1 MEGGGLRVL
10 ILNSDSPKNRGDRA
24 ILAGNI
30 ELIRQVYPE
39 AHIWSLSQY
48 RERDQEWF
56 GINFHPFSPYSVKP
70 ADFFALLRHAKAAD
84 LILWGGGEIL
94 KDYTNKLSLFY
105 WAIKLWAVSLVNQN
119 IVGAFQ
125 GIGPTSANISKRVI
139 AFTVS
144 RCKAFLVRD
153 TESKTKL
160 EAWGV
165 KIPVIASY
173 DPAVFDTAKLMNT
186 EIWNRFVDSQG
197 VDAHFLHNFAGFGL
211 RRWFHY
217 SHSGWLPAKF
227 RFWARKD
234 AGNAPELDTYL
245 TNLAALADSV
255 VEKHDVNL
263 IFFPMHV
270 GGGED
275 DPEFGRQVV
284 ARMKHG
290 DRTCVIA
297 GDDISPD
304 DYLALIGHA
313 KFFVASRLHSAI
325 LATVANVPAICLYY
339 VDKGRL
345 FFEQVGLQRFSR
357 DIKVMQQPGIVA
369 ELAGLV
375 DQLVTEGED
384 VKAQQLASL
393 ETMRQQIRTDFVA
406 GIAAAGLK
414 PSDVEGQEHEMQAQH
429 SAKRHRKAE
438 AEAAERAAEY
448 DRANRDGN

>member
-1 MEGGGLRVL
+1 VRVL

-30 ELIRQVYPE
+30 ELIRQVYPD

-48 RERDQEWF
+48 QDRDQDWF
-56 GINFHPFSPYSVKP
+56 GINFHPMSPYSVKP
-70 ADFFALLRHAKAAD
+70 ADFFALLSHARHAD

-94 KDYTNKLSLFY
+94 KDYTNKLGLFY
-105 WAIKLWAVSLVNQN
+105 WALKIWAVSLANPN

-153 TESKTKL
+153 AESKAKL
-160 EAWGV
+160 ESWGV
-165 KIPVIASY
+165 KIPVVSSF
-173 DPAVFDTAKLMNT
+173 DPAVFDAAVPMTT
-186 EIWNRFVDSQG
+186 EIWDRFVADQDVES
-197 VDAHFLHNFAGFGL
+197 HFLHNFAGFGL

-227 RFWARKD
+227 RFWARTD
-234 AGNAPELDTYL
+234 ASNSPELDTYL
-245 TNLAALADSV
+245 TNLAALADRV
-255 VEKHDVNL
+255 VEQHDVNL
-263 IFFPMHV
+263 VFFPMHV

-275 DPEFGRQVV
+275 DPEFARQVV

-290 DRTCVIA
+290 ERTVVIA
-297 GDDISPD
+297 GDNISPS

-325 LATVANVPAICLYY
+325 LATVANVPALCLYY

-345 FFEQVGLQRFSR
+345 FFEQIGQQRFSR
-357 DIKVMQQPGIVA
+357 DIKVMQQPGIVD
-369 ELAGLV
+369 ELAALV
-375 DQLVTEGED
+375 GQLVSESD
-384 VKAQQLASL
+384 KVKAEQLAAL
-393 ETMRQQIRTDFVA
+393 AKMREQIKQDFVA
-406 GIAAAGLK
+406 GITAAGLA
-414 PSDVEGQEHEMQAQH
+414 PSDVEGDEH
-429 SAKRHRKAE
+429 KAE
-438 AEAAERAAEY
+438 AAAKAAKVAKSLKADQPRVDE
-448 DRANRDGN
+448 

>member
-1 MEGGGLRVL
+1 LEGGGLRVL

-30 ELIRQVYPE
+30 ELVRQVYPQ

-48 RERDQEWF
+48 QDRDQEWF
-56 GINFHPFSPYSVKP
+56 GINFHPMSPYSVKP
-70 ADFFALLRHAKAAD
+70 SDFIALLQHAKAAD

-105 WAIKLWAVSLVNQN
+105 WAIKLWAVSLVNPN
-119 IVGAFQ
+119 VVGAFQ

-144 RCKAFLVRD
+144 RCRAFLVRD
-153 TESKTKL
+153 AESKAKL
-160 EAWGV
+160 ENWGV
-165 KIPVIASY
+165 KIPVIASF
-173 DPAVFDTAKLMNT
+173 DPAVFDTAKPMTT
-186 EIWNRFVDSQG
+186 EIWNRFVEAQE
-197 VDAHFLHNFAGFGL
+197 VEPHFLHNFAGFGL

-234 AGNAPELDTYL
+234 AGNTPELDTYL
-245 TNLAALADSV
+245 NHLAALADRV
-255 VEKHDVNL
+255 VEQQDVNL

-275 DPEFGRQVV
+275 DPEFARQVV

-290 DRTCVIA
+290 ERTCVIA

-357 DIKVMQQPGIVA
+357 DIKVMQQPGIVD

-375 DQLVTEGED
+375 AQLVTEGEA
-384 VKAQQLASL
+384 VKAQQLAAL
-393 ETMRQQIRTDFVA
+393 ESMRGQIRDDFVA
-406 GIAAAGLK
+406 GIDAAKLK
-414 PSDVEGQEHEMQAQH
+414 NLDVEGHEHQLQAERDE
-429 SAKRHRKAE
+429 KRHRKAE
-438 AEAAERAAEY
+438 RDAAERAAE
-448 DRANRDGN
+448 REAGN

>member
-30 ELIRQVYPE
+30 ELVRQVYPQ

-48 RERDQEWF
+48 QDRDQEWF
-56 GINFHPFSPYSVKP
+56 GINFHPMSPYSVKP
-70 ADFFALLRHAKAAD
+70 SDFIALLQHAKAAD

-105 WAIKLWAVSLVNQN
+105 WAIKLWAVSLVNPN
-119 IVGAFQ
+119 VVGAFQ

-144 RCKAFLVRD
+144 RCRAFLVRD
-153 TESKTKL
+153 AESKAKL
-160 EAWGV
+160 ENWGV
-165 KIPVIASY
+165 KIPVIASF
-173 DPAVFDTAKLMNT
+173 DPAVFDTAKPMTT
-186 EIWNRFVDSQG
+186 EVWNRFVEAQE
-197 VDAHFLHNFAGFGL
+197 VEPHFLHNFAGFGL

-234 AGNAPELDTYL
+234 AGNTPELDTYL
-245 TNLAALADSV
+245 NHLAALADRV
-255 VEKHDVNL
+255 VEQQDVNL

-275 DPEFGRQVV
+275 DPEFARQVV
-284 ARMKHG
+284 ARMNHG
-290 DRTCVIA
+290 ERTCVIA

-357 DIKVMQQPGIVA
+357 DIKAMQQPGIVD

-375 DQLVTEGED
+375 AQLVTEGEA
-384 VKAQQLASL
+384 VKAQQLAALDS
-393 ETMRQQIRTDFVA
+393 MRGQIRDDFVA
-406 GIAAAGLK
+406 GIAAAKLK
-414 PSDVEGQEHEMQAQH
+414 NLDVEGHEHQLQAERDE
-429 SAKRHRKAE
+429 KRHRKAE
-438 AEAAERAAEY
+438 RDAAERAAE
-448 DRANRDGN
+448 REAGN

>member
-1 MEGGGLRVL
+1 MEGAGLRVL

-48 RERDQEWF
+48 RERDQDWF
-56 GINFHPFSPYSVKP
+56 EINFHQMSPYSVKP
-70 ADFFALLRHAKAAD
+70 LDFIRLLQHAKAAD

-105 WAIKLWAVSLVNQN
+105 WAIKIWAVSRVNPN
-119 IVGAFQ
+119 LVGAFQ
-125 GIGPTSANISKRVI
+125 GIGPTSASISKRVI

-144 RCKAFLVRD
+144 RCRSFLVRD
-153 TESKTKL
+153 AESKTKL

-165 KIPVIASY
+165 KIPVISSF
-173 DPAVFDTAKLMNT
+173 DPAVFDVAKPMTT
-186 EIWNRFVDSQG
+186 EIWNRFCEVQG

-234 AGNAPELDTYL
+234 AANSPELDTYL
-245 TNLAALADSV
+245 TNLAALADRV
-255 VEKHDVNL
+255 VEDHDVNL
-263 IFFPMHV
+263 VFFPMHV

-290 DRTCVIA
+290 ARTTVIA
-297 GDDISPD
+297 NDDISPD

-357 DIKVMQQPGIVA
+357 DIKIMQQPGVVD

-375 DQLVTEGED
+375 QTLVAETD
-384 VKAQQLASL
+384 AVKAQQLSAL
-393 ETMRQQIRTDFVA
+393 ATMREQIRKDFVA
-406 GIAAAGLK
+406 GIAAK
-414 PSDVEGQEHEMQAQH
+414 
-429 SAKRHRKAE
+429 
-438 AEAAERAAEY
+438 
-448 DRANRDGN
+448 

>member
-1 MEGGGLRVL
+1 MRVL

-30 ELIRQVYPE
+30 ELVKSVYPD

-48 RERDQEWF
+48 QDRDQDWF
-56 GINFHPFSPYSVKP
+56 GINFHPMSPYSVKP
-70 ADFFALLRHAKAAD
+70 GDFFSLLSHAKTAD

-105 WAIKLWAVSLVNQN
+105 WAIKLWAVSKVNKN
-119 IVGAFQ
+119 VVGAFQ

-144 RCKAFLVRD
+144 RCSAFLVRD
-153 TESKTKL
+153 AESKTKL
-160 EAWGV
+160 LDWGV
-165 KIPVIASY
+165 KIPVISSF
-173 DPAVFDTAKLMNT
+173 DPAVFDAVKPLTP
-186 EIWNRFVDSQG
+186 EVWNEFGEAQG

-227 RFWARKD
+227 RFWAKKD
-234 AGNAPELDTYL
+234 AGNSPQLETYL
-245 TNLAALADSV
+245 GNLAQLADRV
-255 VEKHDVNL
+255 IEEHDVNL
-263 IFFPMHV
+263 VFFPMHV
-270 GGGED
+270 SASEN
-275 DPEFGRQVV
+275 DPEFARQVV

-290 DRTCVIA
+290 ERTSVIA
-297 GDDISPD
+297 DDNISPD
-304 DYLALIGHA
+304 DYLSIISHA

-357 DIKVMQQPGIVA
+357 DIKVMLEPGCVDDMAKLVGQLVA
-369 ELAGLV
+369 EAG
-375 DQLVTEGED
+375 E
-384 VKAQQLASL
+384 VKAQQLSAL
-393 ETMRQQIRTDFVA
+393 ATMRGQIRSDFVA
-406 GIAAAGLK
+406 GLAAA
-414 PSDVEGQEHEMQAQH
+414 HF
-429 SAKRHRKAE
+429 AE
-438 AEAAERAAEY
+438 P
-448 DRANRDGN
+448 GK